1 MILCRILL
9 DRAGREA
16 RLTVSGGRVKAN
28 PGPHMVLFSFPG
40 CCFQWRQLIMSSAP
54 HFSLCTALWVGA
66 LGADAAWR
74 ARVTAL
80 DNACRG
86 ADPNSSWV
94 HHAGG
99 NLFLEWVRTKNL
111 KVWVYISTPSDLSS
125 SLKGWVREN
134 VSLNIPGVALGMAG
148 VHGEFHTRTLTRHAW
163 SQNVSHCK
171 ENRLQ
176 THSSRVPRTL
186 ALNPAQIYIFLKNK

>member
-1 MILCRILL
+1 MILCRILQ

-28 PGPHMVLFSFPG
+28 LGPHMVLFSFPR
-40 CCFQWRQLIMSSAP
+40 CCFQWLQLMVSSAP
-54 HFSLCTALWVGA
+54 HFSPCTVLWVGA
-66 LGADAAWR
+66 LGAGAARR
-74 ARVTAL
+74 AQVTAL

-86 ADPNSSWV
+86 AGPNSPWV

-134 VSLNIPGVALGMAG
+134 VSLNIPGVVLGMAG
-148 VHGEFHTRTLTRHAW
+148 VHGEFHTRTLARHAW
-163 SQNVSHCK
+163 SQNVSPCK
-171 ENRLQ
+171 ENRWQ
-176 THSSRVPRTL
+176 THSSSVPRTL
-186 ALNPAQIYIFLKNK
+186 ALNPTKKYFFKK